1 MANVIIY
8 DNKNTQGGV
17 YAPTG
22 ETYIGDLRLAK
33 ALFYAHPTNAP
44 NKMLTVPTEVV
55 IKGDTTS
62 ISRNNQ
68 SINKSAATSL
78 LDAQQMF
85 QGQTNITCIRCDMPH
100 VLNLQYF
107 ADGCTN
113 LEAFYGSLASFT
125 GVGQSF
131 SFTAGGKLK
140 TFISDLS
147 SLEDGSTLFVNSR
160 NNCSAFLDEE
170 SVRTIAE
177 TIKDWKHNPG
187 KTIKFGIFNTSKTD
201 FDNGTNNNFKKYI
214 DIMNAKGWNVV
225 LYIGDQN
232 NSSTSYTINHTV
244 S

>member
-33 ALFYAHPTNAP
+33 ALFYAYSSAT

-62 ISRNNQ
+62 ITRNNQ
-68 SINKSAATSL
+68 SINNSAATSL

-100 VLNLQYF
+100 VLNLTYF

-113 LEAFYGSLASFT
+113 LKAFYGSLASFT
-125 GVGQSF
+125 GDGQDY
-131 SFTAGGKLK
+131 SFTTGGKLE

-147 SLEDGSTLFVNSR
+147 SLEKGSTLFINRS
-160 NNCSAFLDEE
+160 NKCSAFLDEE

-177 TIKDWKHNPG
+177 TIKDWKHDPG
-187 KTIKFGIFNTSKTD
+187 KTIKFGILETSKTA
-201 FDNGTNNNFKKYI
+201 FDNGTNNNFKKYV

-225 LYIGDQN
+225 LYIENEDNTQEY
-232 NSSTSYTINHTV
+232 YTINHTV

>member
-33 ALFYAHPTNAP
+33 ALFYAYSSAT

-62 ISRNNQ
+62 MSRNNQ

-100 VLNLQYF
+100 VLNLTYF
-107 ADGCTN
+107 ADGCTQ
-113 LEAFYGSLASFT
+113 LKAFYGSLASFT
-125 GVGQSF
+125 GVNQSY
-131 SFTAGGKLK
+131 SFTTGGKLE

-147 SLEDGSTLFVNSR
+147 SLEDGSTLFVNSKG
-160 NNCSAFLDEE
+160 NCSAFLDEE

-177 TIKDWKHNPG
+177 TIKDWKHAPG
-187 KTIKFGIFNTSKTD
+187 KTIKFGILDTSKTD
-201 FDNGTNNNFKKYI
+201 FDNGTNNNFKKFI
-214 DIMNAKGWNVV
+214 DIINAKGWNVV
-225 LYIGDQN
+225 LYIENEDNTQK
-232 NSSTSYTINHTV
+232 SYTINHTV